1 MNYDP
6 DYEVEESAGD
16 SPSQWLNFD
25 DCEDEDGRPRRWK
38 KAKKSKASPVQR
50 LQQQLQLGPRQ
61 LCESYGILLCQG
73 FEEDAQR
80 L

>member
-50 LQQQLQLGPRQ
+50 LQQQLQLGPR
-61 LCESYGILLCQG
+61 LLITIAYKRLALECQHRV
-73 FEEDAQR
+73 R